1 VQNSQLQTG
10 DTQANVNIRVY
21 NNTCIGIA
29 RMVGASA
36 QGFQFTGHTWRNNI
50 IAGQFTANNNNG
62 FTTATISNNLLQT
75 NTIPGNTNGS
85 ATFVIASNNDYRLVP
100 SSLGIDMGATL
111 PPYTN
116 GFQGTQQMPARS
128 KVGCPVG
135 VRVQ

>member
-1 VQNSQLQTG
+1 MQNSQLQTG

-62 FTTATISNNLLQT
+62 FTTATISNNLLQS

-85 ATFVIASNNDYRLVP
+85 ATFVNASNNDYRLVP

-116 GFQGTQQMPARS
+116 GFQGSAPDA
-128 KVGCPVG
+128 GAL
-135 VRVQ
+135 